1 MRKKV
6 WTFTMSSKSPAAR
19 KTPANANRRQR
30 ACVGNTRGA
39 TSQAPGTR
47 VPVKPLARL
56 EMRQASES
64 RAGDTVTNRPVTRGN
79 LDTSEG
85 SCAHTSP
92 NRTWTVSG
100 DATLIPRRTLA
111 CVLGR
116 PLESAQRKEE
126 V

>member
-64 RAGDTVTNRPVTRGN
+64 RAGALSPTDQCV
-79 LDTSEG
+79 S
-85 SCAHTSP
+85 HTWEP
-92 NRTWTVSG
+92 G
-100 DATLIPRRTLA
+100 Y
-111 CVLGR
+111 
-116 PLESAQRKEE
+116 Q
-126 V
+126 